1 MCALLIEKESARK
14 SANCQTR
21 QSPGSLRGLSSYST
35 SANPDNLK
43 LSHYLFSGSG
53 ALGVETIESCEGG
66 PGHAFP
72 EPTVRVRWRKERGL
86 PSLIRNLHH
95 GRLFES

>member
-1 MCALLIEKESARK
+1 M
-14 SANCQTR
+14 
-21 QSPGSLRGLSSYST
+21 G
-35 SANPDNLK
+35 K
-43 LSHYLFSGSG
+43 LGHYLFSGSS
-53 ALGVETIESCEGG
+53 AVGVETIKSCEGG